1 MIIKRLLIIDNS
13 TCLNHK
19 DLIASAVELMTIIRN
34 IADMMTRLNFSNYN
48 VILMLISSNEESF
61 SLLRMASFKGI

>member
-13 TCLNHK
+13 TFLNHK